1 MFNSVK
7 QLGNIPVD
15 AETDSILETDD
26 LIERTY
32 EYDVVLDSFIHR
44 TNSYLNDVQAGILN
58 PAYQKEGQK

>member
-15 AETDSILETDD
+15 AETDSILETDG

>member
-7 QLGNIPVD
+7 ILGNIPVG
-15 AETDSILETDD
+15 AELVSDLETDG

-32 EYDVVLDSFIHR
+32 EYDIVLDNFIHR